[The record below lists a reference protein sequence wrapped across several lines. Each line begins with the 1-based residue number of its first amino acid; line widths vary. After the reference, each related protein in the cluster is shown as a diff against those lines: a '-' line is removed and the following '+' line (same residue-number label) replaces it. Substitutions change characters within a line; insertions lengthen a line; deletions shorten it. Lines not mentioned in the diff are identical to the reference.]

1 MHEQKQ
7 YDEILAS
14 DIHIC
19 MDWRSVAFDWNRARA
34 FLVTAEEGSLAAAAQ
49 SLGMT
54 QPTLGRQV
62 AALER
67 EIGIDLFTRRGRGL
81 ELTPYGLKLLEHVRT
96 MGDAA
101 NQFSLSASGKSD
113 VIKGGVIITA
123 TELLSAFVLAPMIRT
138 LRETEPGIEIEI
150 NSTNEERDLNRRE
163 ADIAIRSFRPS
174 QPELIAKRLCSVR
187 GHLYAAKSYLQK
199 LGNPQSIAELDRA
212 NFIDTEKPGR
222 LMTLLNSQGFN
233 LTERNFPVI
242 SNSHI
247 VQWELVKRGVAVCAT
262 VEEIGDNE
270 PLVERVFISDLP
282 LITLDLWLVTHNE
295 LRANR
300 RIRRV
305 FDFLVSEF
313 SDYRH

>member
-1 MHEQKQ
+1 M
-7 YDEILAS
+7 
-14 DIHIC
+14 HIC
-19 MDWRSVAFDWNRARA
+19 MDWRSITFDWNRARA
-34 FLVTAEEGSLAAAAQ
+34 FLVTAEEGSLAGAAR

-67 EIGIDLFTRRGRGL
+67 EIGLDLFTRRGRGL
-81 ELTPYGLKLLEHVRT
+81 ELTPNGIKLLEHVRL

-113 VIKGGVIITA
+113 VIEGDVSITA
-123 TELLSAFVLAPMIRT
+123 SELLSTFMLSPMIKA
-138 LRETEPGIEIEI
+138 LREMEPGIEIEI

-163 ADIAIRSFRPS
+163 ADIAIRNFRPT
-174 QPELIAKRLCSVR
+174 QPELIVKRLCSVR
-187 GHLYAAKSYLQK
+187 GHLYAAKSYLQQ
-199 LGNPQSIAELDRA
+199 LDNPQSIEELNKA

-233 LTERNFPVI
+233 LTKQNFPVI

-247 VQWELVKRGVAVCAT
+247 VQWELVKQGVAISAT

-270 PLVERVFISDLP
+270 PLVERVVISNLP
-282 LITLDLWLVTHNE
+282 LITMDLWLVTHNE
-295 LRANR
+295 LKTNR

-313 SDYRH
+313 SDYQH

>member
-1 MHEQKQ
+1 
-7 YDEILAS
+7 
-14 DIHIC
+14 
-19 MDWRSVAFDWNRARA
+19 MDWRSITFDWNRARA
-34 FLVTAEEGSLAAAAQ
+34 FLVTAEEGSLVAAAR

-67 EIGIDLFTRRGRGL
+67 EIGVDLFTRRGRGL
-81 ELTPYGLKLLEHVRT
+81 ELTPNGIKLLEHVRL
-96 MGDAA
+96 MGNAA

-113 VIKGGVIITA
+113 VIKGDVSITA
-123 TELLSAFVLAPMIRT
+123 SELLSTFKLSPMIKT

-163 ADIAIRSFRPS
+163 ADIAIRSFRPT

-199 LGNPQSIAELDRA
+199 LGNPQSIAELNKA
-212 NFIDTEKPGR
+212 NFIDTERPGR

-233 LTERNFPVI
+233 LTKQNFPVI

-247 VQWELVKRGVAVCAT
+247 VQWELVKQGVALTAT

-270 PLVERVFISDLP
+270 PLVERVFISDHP
-282 LITLDLWLVTHNE
+282 LINMDLWLVTHSE
-295 LRANR
+295 LRTNR

-313 SDYRH
+313 SD

>member
-1 MHEQKQ
+1 
-7 YDEILAS
+7 
-14 DIHIC
+14 
-19 MDWRSVAFDWNRARA
+19 MDWRSITFDWNRARA
-34 FLVTAEEGSLAAAAQ
+34 FLVTAEEGSLAAAAR

-67 EIGIDLFTRRGRGL
+67 EIGLDLFTRRGRGL
-81 ELTPYGLKLLEHVRT
+81 ELTPNGIKLLEHVRL

-113 VIKGGVIITA
+113 VIEGDVSITA
-123 TELLSAFVLAPMIRT
+123 SELLSTFMLPPMIKV
-138 LRETEPGIEIEI
+138 LREIEPGIEIEI

-163 ADIAIRSFRPS
+163 ADIAIRNFRPT

-187 GHLYAAKSYLQK
+187 GHLYAAKSYLQQ
-199 LGNPQSIAELDRA
+199 LENPQSIEELNKA
-212 NFIDTEKPGR
+212 NFIDIEKPGR

-233 LTERNFPVI
+233 LTRQNFPVI

-247 VQWELVKRGVAVCAT
+247 VQWELVKQGVAITAT
-262 VEEIGDNE
+262 VEQIGDKE
-270 PLVERVFISDLP
+270 PLVERVIISDLP
-282 LITLDLWLVTHNE
+282 LITMDLWLVTHNE
-295 LRANR
+295 LRTNR

-313 SDYRH
+313 TDYQH

>member
-1 MHEQKQ
+1 
-7 YDEILAS
+7 
-14 DIHIC
+14 
-19 MDWRSVAFDWNRARA
+19 MDWKSITFDWNRARA
-34 FLVTAEEGSLAAAAQ
+34 FLVTAEEGSLVAAAR

-62 AALER
+62 AALES
-67 EIGIDLFTRRGRGL
+67 EIGFDLFIRRGRGL
-81 ELTPYGLKLLEHVRT
+81 ELTPNGIKLLEHVRL

-113 VIKGGVIITA
+113 VLKGDVSITA
-123 TELLSAFVLAPMIRT
+123 SELLSTFMLPPMIKS
-138 LRETEPGIEIEI
+138 LREQEPGIEIEI
-150 NSTNEERDLNRRE
+150 YSTNEQRDLSRRE
-163 ADIAIRSFRPS
+163 ADIAIRSVRPT
-174 QPELIAKRLCSVR
+174 QPGLIANKLCSVQ

-199 LGNPQSIAELDRA
+199 LESPPSIAELNKA
-212 NFIDTEKPGR
+212 NFIDSEKSGR

-233 LTERNFPVI
+233 LTKQNFPII

-247 VQWELVKRGVAVCAT
+247 VQWELVKQGMAITAT

-270 PLVERVFISDLP
+270 PLVERVVISELP
-282 LITLDLWLVTHNE
+282 LITMDLWLVTHNE
-295 LRANR
+295 LRTSR

-313 SDYRH
+313 SYN

>member
-1 MHEQKQ
+1 
-7 YDEILAS
+7 
-14 DIHIC
+14 
-19 MDWRSVAFDWNRARA
+19 MDWKSITFDWNRARA
-34 FLVTAEEGSLAAAAQ
+34 FLVTAEEGSLVAAAR

-62 AALER
+62 AALES
-67 EIGIDLFTRRGRGL
+67 ELGFDLFIRRGRGL
-81 ELTPYGLKLLEHVRT
+81 ELTPNGIKLLEHVRL

-113 VIKGGVIITA
+113 VLKGDVSITA
-123 TELLSAFVLAPMIRT
+123 SELLSTFMLPPMIKS
-138 LRETEPGIEIEI
+138 LREQEPGIEIEI
-150 NSTNEERDLNRRE
+150 YSTNEQRDLSRRE
-163 ADIAIRSFRPS
+163 ADIAIRSVRPT
-174 QPELIAKRLCSVR
+174 QPGLIAKKLCSVQ

-199 LGNPQSIAELDRA
+199 LESPPSIAELNKA
-212 NFIDTEKPGR
+212 NFIDSEKSGR

-233 LTERNFPVI
+233 LTKQNFPII

-247 VQWELVKRGVAVCAT
+247 VQWELVKQGMAITAT

-270 PLVERVFISDLP
+270 PLVERVVISELP
-282 LITLDLWLVTHNE
+282 LITMDLWLVTHNE
-295 LRANR
+295 LRTSR

-313 SDYRH
+313 SYS

>member
-1 MHEQKQ
+1 
-7 YDEILAS
+7 
-14 DIHIC
+14 
-19 MDWRSVAFDWNRARA
+19 MDWRSITFDWNRARA
-34 FLVTAEEGSLAAAAQ
+34 FLVTAEEGSLAAAAR

-67 EIGIDLFTRRGRGL
+67 EIGFDLFTRRGRGL
-81 ELTPYGLKLLEHVRT
+81 ELTPNGIKLLDHVRL

-101 NQFSLSASGKSD
+101 NRFALSASGKSD
-113 VIKGGVIITA
+113 VIEGEVSITA
-123 TELLSAFVLAPMIRT
+123 SELLSTFMLSPMIKA
-138 LRETEPGIEIEI
+138 LREAEPGIEIEI

-163 ADIAIRSFRPS
+163 ADIAIRSFRPT
-174 QPELIAKRLCSVR
+174 QPELIAKRLCSIR
-187 GHLYAAKSYLQK
+187 GHLYAAKTYLQQ
-199 LGNPQSIAELDRA
+199 LGNPQTIAELNKA

-233 LTERNFPVI
+233 LTRQNFPVI

-247 VQWELVKRGVAVCAT
+247 VQWELVKQGMAISAT
-262 VEEIGDNE
+262 VEQIGDNE
-270 PLVERVFISDLP
+270 PLVERVVISNLP
-282 LITLDLWLVTHNE
+282 LVSMDLWLVTHKE
-295 LRANR
+295 LRTNR

-313 SDYRH
+313 ADY

>member
-1 MHEQKQ
+1 
-7 YDEILAS
+7 
-14 DIHIC
+14 
-19 MDWRSVAFDWNRARA
+19 MDWQSITFDWNRARA
-34 FLVTAEEGSLAAAAQ
+34 FLVTAEEGSLAAAAR

-67 EIGIDLFTRRGRGL
+67 EIGFDLFSRRGRGL
-81 ELTPYGLKLLEHVRT
+81 ELTPNGIKLLEHVRL

-101 NQFSLSASGKSD
+101 NQFALSVSGKSD
-113 VIKGGVIITA
+113 VIEGDVSITA
-123 TELLSAFVLAPMIRT
+123 TELLSTFMLPPKIKI
-138 LRETEPGIEIEI
+138 LREMEPGIEIEI

-163 ADIAIRSFRPS
+163 ADIAIRSFRPT
-174 QPELIAKRLCSVR
+174 QPELIAKRLCNVQ
-187 GHLYAAKSYLQK
+187 GHLYAAKSYLRQ
-199 LGNPQSIAELDRA
+199 LGNPQSIAELNKA

-233 LTERNFPVI
+233 LTKDNFPVI

-247 VQWELVKRGVAVCAT
+247 VQWELVKQGVAISAT
-262 VEEIGDNE
+262 TEEIGDNE
-270 PLVERVFISDLP
+270 PLVERVVISDLP
-282 LITLDLWLVTHNE
+282 LITMDLWLVTHNE
-295 LRANR
+295 LRTNR

-313 SDYRH
+313 CDY